1 MMNQLLGKGID
12 YFRNQMATANN
23 EIGINLK
30 RILGL
35 YNQVNLELT
44 SKDRCYVCAYCLVAF
59 SGEEVNQ
66 SCSHNKSYK
75 VQPKYEVAV
84 PDGVRG
90 NKMHFWV
97 EARKD

>member
-1 MMNQLLGKGID
+1 MTQ
-12 YFRNQMATANN
+12 AEN
-23 EIGINLK
+23 EIVVNRK

-35 YNQVNLELT
+35 YNQVNLELA

-66 SCSHNKSYK
+66 PCSHNKSYK
-75 VQPKYEVAV
+75 LKPKYEVAV

-90 NKMHFWV
+90 NKIHFWV
-97 EARKD
+97 EAGKD